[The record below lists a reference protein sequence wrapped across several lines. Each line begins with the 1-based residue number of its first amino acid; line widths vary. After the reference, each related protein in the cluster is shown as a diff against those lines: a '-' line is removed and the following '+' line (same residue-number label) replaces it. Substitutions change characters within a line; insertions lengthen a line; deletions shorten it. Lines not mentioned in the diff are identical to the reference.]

1 MFGSGHPQPPHRKEV
16 AMQIVQQQIKFF
28 ASTELTVDMPDA
40 SRVAAP
46 PDDLPIRF
54 SVAYTLGEYLS
65 MVREHTGFL
74 LRHAAPEVRRRR
86 VLVRLA
92 VGTLACVL
100 ALTALLA
107 GASGWMGGLLLA
119 AAALAFGSLPGT
131 VGFWVVLLATPL
143 FLLKKRRMPL
153 CKFTIDRAAIAR
165 SSKAGECRRGW
176 DEVKSVRS
184 YSRGYLVLFERG
196 AVPIPFR
203 CLDGVQLERLRAFAL
218 GRSAADGI
226 TLPA

>member
-16 AMQIVQQQIKFF
+16 AMQIVQQQRKSF

-40 SRVAAP
+40 SRVAPP
-46 PDDLPIRF
+46 PDDLPISF

-74 LRHAAPEVRRRR
+74 LRHAAPAVQRRR

-153 CKFTIDRAAIAR
+153 CEFTIDRVAVAR
-165 SSKAGECRRGW
+165 SSKAGEYRRGW
-176 DEVKSVRS
+176 DEVKGVRS

-218 GRSAADGI
+218 GRSSMDGI
-226 TLPA
+226 TPPA

>member
-16 AMQIVQQQIKFF
+16 AMQIVQQQRKSF

-40 SRVAAP
+40 SRVAPP
-46 PDDLPIRF
+46 PDDLSIRF

-74 LRHAAPEVRRRR
+74 LRHAVPEVRRRR
-86 VLVRLA
+86 VLVPLA
-92 VGTLACVL
+92 LGTAACVL
-100 ALTALLA
+100 ALAALLA
-107 GASGWMGGLLLA
+107 DASGWMSGLLLA

-131 VGFWVVLLATPL
+131 VGFWVVLLATPF
-143 FLLKKRRMPL
+143 FLLKKRRMPV
-153 CKFTIDRAAIAR
+153 CDFTIDRTVIAR
-165 SSKAGECRRGW
+165 RSKAGECRRGW
-176 DEVKSVRS
+176 DEVKGVRS

-203 CLDGVQLERLRAFAL
+203 CLDAVQLERLRGFAL
-218 GRSAADGI
+218 GRSAAGGI